1 MLGNILGLEAWETYR
16 TRTAERRR
24 TLEDDVRNID
34 GRITEIDNELD
45 EEEQR
50 KARLTELE
58 RELNGL
64 RTARKTQETVL
75 ESLKTAEASLKNQ
88 RKLVETLAAALER
101 SQTHLSGLQARLADR
116 EAERITYADLL
127 QRAADVESA
136 YEKWKQAQAE
146 SERMD
151 EVASQFREH
160 EKHRLPLLEE
170 IAVEKAKLE
179 QEKDS
184 AQSAVFSGQ

>member
-1 MLGNILGLEAWETYR
+1 MKRRRVSSRILRLDYDTFVNAAFFLQGKADQFTQQTASKRKEVLGNILGLEAWETYR

-64 RTARKTQETVL
+64 KTARKTQETLL

-88 RKLVETLAAALER
+88 RKTGRDAGCRPRTISNASFRTSSPSRRPR
-101 SQTHLSGLQARLADR
+101 SRTRHLC
-116 EAERITYADLL
+116 
-127 QRAADVESA
+127 
-136 YEKWKQAQAE
+136 
-146 SERMD
+146 
-151 EVASQFREH
+151 
-160 EKHRLPLLEE
+160 
-170 IAVEKAKLE
+170 
-179 QEKDS
+179 
-184 AQSAVFSGQ
+184 